1 MGYPVKL
8 LKVTYC
14 PTNRSFY
21 VNLPAA
27 AADAIQLDKGEELEW
42 FVEDK
47 NTLILRR
54 KKPTKPLK
62 LKH

>member
-1 MGYPVKL
+1 VQ
-8 LKVTYC
+8 VDT
-14 PTNRSFY
+14 TNRSFY

-27 AADAIQLDKGEELEW
+27 IANAVQLDKGEELEW
-42 FVEDK
+42 FIEDK

-54 KKPTKPLK
+54 MKSDKFLK